1 MVASLVDPVT
11 AADDFL
17 QYPHYLQSRLR
28 VESLGSSY
36 SRWKEGKEMASA
48 DEHDV
53 HLPAGP
59 FELMAEL
66 GRFRNMR
73 DDVIPATITS
83 LMDTATEEL
92 VEGKLADQVVG
103 VGSEAPGFSLPNAS
117 GQQVTLSQMLAR
129 GPVVISFYRGIWC
142 PFCNL
147 EQRALQQY
155 LPEINRLGA
164 SLVAISGQTPDNSLS
179 MAEKNELT
187 YEVLSDVGLTVA
199 TSYGLVF
206 RLPGYLQDAY
216 ERLGHPLPMFNGTGE
231 QTLPLPATFVIAR
244 DGIVRFAYANP
255 DYTHRAD
262 PKDILAVLES
272 IT

>member
-1 MVASLVDPVT
+1 
-11 AADDFL
+11 
-17 QYPHYLQSRLR
+17 
-28 VESLGSSY
+28 
-36 SRWKEGKEMASA
+36 MASA
-48 DEHDV
+48 DEHGVDV
-53 HLPAGP
+53 PAGP

-66 GRFRNMR
+66 ERFRIMR
-73 DDVIPATITS
+73 NDVIPATITS
-83 LMDTATEEL
+83 LMDTATGEL
-92 VEGKLADQVVG
+92 VEAKLADQVVS
-103 VGSEAPGFSLPNAS
+103 VGSEAPGFSLP
-117 GQQVTLSQMLAR
+117 Q
-129 GPVVISFYRGIWC
+129 
-142 PFCNL
+142 
-147 EQRALQQY
+147 
-155 LPEINRLGA
+155 INRLGA

-199 TSYGLVF
+199 RSYGLVF